1 MTYEQMVQKHYDQ
14 YVEWGYDLFDCVR
27 EYGMVD
33 FSLADDFEGG
43 EDGKEA
49 CLCALWHLEID
60 LRNKQEA
67 AV

>member
-1 MTYEQMVQKHYDQ
+1 MV
-14 YVEWGYDLFDCVR
+14 EG
-27 EYGMVD
+27 
-33 FSLADDFEGG
+33 SPADHFEGG

-67 AV
+67 AA